1 MAGARA
7 RDGTTQGAI
16 SSGCTIVGATTRP
29 RLVRYW
35 DRHARRYDR
44 AMDVWDRCLFGDSRP
59 WACGRA
65 TGDVLEVAVGTG
77 RNLPFYPAGV
87 RLTGVDWYAAMLGL
101 ARRRAAGLGIEAD
114 LREGDAQALDFPGE
128 SFDIVVC
135 VLGLCAILDDRQ
147 ALAEMRRVLRP
158 GGRLL
163 LADHIVAPSRTLRAL
178 QWLYERASIP
188 LAGEHFRRRPLLHV
202 RDLGFAVEETE
213 RRRRGV
219 VERVSARKPATR

>member
-135 VLGLCAILDDRQ
+135 ARAVRDPRRPAGARRDAARAAARRAATARGPHSGAIAHAARAAM
-147 ALAEMRRVLRP
+147 ALRAGQHPAGRRVLP
-158 GGRLL
+158 
-163 LADHIVAPSRTLRAL
+163 AKAA
-178 QWLYERASIP
+178 
-188 LAGEHFRRRPLLHV
+188 LHV